1 MAFMK
6 GQGQPARLRQ
16 KTGGLG
22 KILRKLELLHQ
33 NVEWKA
39 VTVEDIE
46 KLEKNYQDVLEEADA
61 NSPDFW
67 TAVRSS
73 TPEKKGSGPAAG
85 NV

>member
-6 GQGQPARLRQ
+6 GQGQPSRLRQ
-16 KTGGLG
+16 KTLGLG

-39 VTVEDIE
+39 VTIGDIDI
-46 KLEKNYQDVLEEADA
+46 LEKSYQDVLEEADA

-67 TAVRSS
+67 ATVRNSP
-73 TPEKKGSGPAAG
+73 TLEKKTSGSA
-85 NV
+85 